1 MIVRRPKRQYSF
13 DHCHGESLVINSER
27 HSGELKS
34 RDMASD
40 AHFEFGGHRLPI
52 AGTSGPPST
61 PSRVAEG
68 KPVPAAASRETAATH
83 FEFAGHKLLRSGTSG
98 PAKEPSRLAE
108 GRPVARDGFRNVP
121 DSREAVASQALTGS
135 GFLTGGPVRRG

>member
-1 MIVRRPKRQYSF
+1 MS
-13 DHCHGESLVINSER
+13 NSER

-52 AGTSGPPST
+52 AGTSGPPRT
-61 PSRVAEG
+61 PSRLAEG
-68 KPVPAAASRETAATH
+68 KPVRAAASPNRETAATH

-98 PAKEPSRLAE
+98 PASEPSRLAE
-108 GRPVARDGFRNVP
+108 GRPVARDAFQNVP
-121 DSREAVASQALTGS
+121 DFREAVASQASTGS

>member
-1 MIVRRPKRQYSF
+1 MS
-13 DHCHGESLVINSER
+13 NSER

-34 RDMASD
+34 RDMACD
-40 AHFEFGGHRLPI
+40 AHFVFGGHRLPI
-52 AGTSGPPST
+52 AGTSGPPMT

-68 KPVPAAASRETAATH
+68 KPVRAAASPNRETAATH

-98 PAKEPSRLAE
+98 PASEPSRLAE
-108 GRPVARDGFRNVP
+108 GRPVARDAFQNVP
-121 DSREAVASQALTGS
+121 DFREAVASQASTGS

>member
-1 MIVRRPKRQYSF
+1 MS
-13 DHCHGESLVINSER
+13 NSER

-40 AHFEFGGHRLPI
+40 VHFEFGGHRLLI

-68 KPVPAAASRETAATH
+68 KPVPAAAAPSRETAATH
-83 FEFAGHKLLRSGTSG
+83 FEFAGQKLLRSGTSG
-98 PAKEPSRLAE
+98 PASEPARLAE
-108 GRPVARDGFRNVP
+108 GRPVAREAFRNVP
-121 DSREAVASQALTGS
+121 DLREAVASQALTGS
-135 GFLTGGPVRRG
+135 GYLTGGPVRRG